1 MPKFWPFRYGLG
13 PAGPQYSFD
22 VYSEPVLSFVASNGN
37 FRSYRVH
44 RTEESTKLHL
54 QRLPTGTPL
63 RVSTFDTVRSDAALG
78 GQKRAREIV
87 RATSDTEQKGST
99 SEENSTCSD
108 VSFVVTE
115 TESDDTSTDEQ
126 ISTEDN
132 ASNSTGSEQDDSQIS
147 RPDAQPETIE
157 KNGVVWTSQKYEL
170 KGQGSSLHQRDD
182 EPIRAKRRCYL
193 CLTRLGR
200 KVPVNPT
207 LAPSTTRSTLSVPII
222 ENFHTHTL
230 NSRRN
235 TILIKLNLN

>member
-1 MPKFWPFRYGLG
+1 MGIFVHTESIAQRNRQNFI
-13 PAGPQYSFD
+13 YSACRRGRHF
-22 VYSEPVLSFVASNGN
+22 EFQ
-37 FRSYRVH
+37 
-44 RTEESTKLHL
+44 HL
-54 QRLPTGTPL
+54 ILY
-63 RVSTFDTVRSDAALG
+63 VRSDAALG

-157 KNGVVWTSQKYEL
+157 KNGVVWTSQKSMR
-170 KGQGSSLHQRDD
+170 G
-182 EPIRAKRRCYL
+182 
-193 CLTRLGR
+193 
-200 KVPVNPT
+200 V
-207 LAPSTTRSTLSVPII
+207 
-222 ENFHTHTL
+222 
-230 NSRRN
+230 
-235 TILIKLNLN
+235 